1 LRLCRSGPHDPRIPD
16 ALAHYAGGIALLA
29 ARRHRFFQEI
39 AFFLQDTRLRA
50 GDIQPQDAEASPN
63 QRSQQTEKEYAM
75 NKPVRQSD
83 ASSETV
89 KAISVADY
97 IIERLAAEGIDRC
110 FGVAGDYVFPIC
122 NAVDSSAKV
131 KWIGCSNELNA
142 SYAADGYARIR
153 GAAMLATTYGVGEL
167 SAINGVM
174 GAKAE
179 RSLVFHL
186 VGMPSYQNQRVRKI
200 AHHTLGDGVFGNF
213 VALSAH
219 AACCHAVIN
228 PENCVV
234 EMERVIAEA
243 RRNNQPAYIAVP
255 SDYALS
261 PVASADVKP
270 IVPRSNEA
278 ALQKAMAMIAERIS
292 KAKSVVAFPA
302 FTVSRLGLQKQ
313 AQKAIEALGCPFV
326 TTLMEKCLI
335 DEGHPQFAGM
345 YAGATSEPKTRQIVE
360 GADIVLDLGGV
371 NLNDI
376 TTAAYSGRL
385 DLSRFITVGLD
396 DVRIGDEVIATVRLA
411 DILSELAKLKP
422 SSAPYRGK
430 PQGLAPVNGKPSDKI
445 TMAALYPRYAAFLR
459 SGDTVVLETGS
470 SSLGVTPTILP
481 DGVRVEAQVLWGS
494 IGWATPAAF
503 GVALADPSRRT
514 VLITGEGS
522 HQLTA
527 NDIGAMGRFGAN
539 VVVFVLNNSGYLI
552 ERALEENP
560 NWTYND
566 LAPWN
571 YAELPKA
578 LGCADWFTARVTT
591 LGELDA
597 AMKSARASKSGAYI
611 EIMGGKMDM
620 PPALAFA
627 HGQLKAM
634 YGDTP

>member
-1 LRLCRSGPHDPRIPD
+1 MDK
-16 ALAHYAGGIALLA
+16 
-29 ARRHRFFQEI
+29 Q
-39 AFFLQDTRLRA
+39 
-50 GDIQPQDAEASPN
+50 
-63 QRSQQTEKEYAM
+63 
-75 NKPVRQSD
+75 VRQPD
-83 ASSETV
+83 ASSRTI
-89 KAISVADY
+89 KAVSVADY
-97 IIERLAAEGIDRC
+97 IVDRLAAEGIEHC

-122 NAVDSSAKV
+122 DAVDSSAKV
-131 KWIGCSNELNA
+131 KWIGCANELNA

-153 GAAMLATTYGVGEL
+153 GEAMLATTYGVGEL

-179 RSLVFHL
+179 RSLVFHV
-186 VGMPSYQNQRVRKI
+186 VGMPSYQNQRVHKI

-213 VALSAH
+213 VNLSAS
-219 AACCHAVIN
+219 AACCHAIIN

-261 PVASADVKP
+261 PVVSADVKP
-270 IVPRSNEA
+270 IMPRSNEA
-278 ALQKAMAMIAERIS
+278 ALQKSMAAIAERV
-292 KAKSVVAFPA
+292 KNAKSIVAFPA
-302 FTVSRLGLQKQ
+302 FTIARLGLQKQ

-326 TTLMEKCLI
+326 TTLMEKCI
-335 DEGHPQFAGM
+335 INEGHPQFAGM
-345 YAGATSEPKTRQIVE
+345 SVGAVSEPKTRQIVE
-360 GADIVLDLGGV
+360 GADLVLDLGGV

-376 TTAAYSGRL
+376 TTAAYSGHL
-385 DLSRFITVGLD
+385 DLTRFITVGLNN
-396 DVRIGDEVIATVRLA
+396 VRIGDQVIANVRLA
-411 DILSELAKLKP
+411 DVLTELTKLKP
-422 SSAPYRGK
+422 PSAPYKGK
-430 PQGLAPVNGKPSDKI
+430 PQSLAPVNGSPSDKT

-459 SGDTVVLETGS
+459 AGDTVVLETGS
-470 SSLGVTPTILP
+470 SSLGVTPTIFP
-481 DGVRVEAQVLWGS
+481 DGVRLEAQVLWGS

-514 VLITGEGS
+514 ILITGEGS

-539 VVVFVLNNSGYLI
+539 VIVFVLNNSGYLI

-571 YAELPKA
+571 YAELPKT
-578 LGCADWFTARVTT
+578 LGCADWFTARVTP
-591 LGELDA
+591 LGELDE
-597 AMKSARASKSGAYI
+597 AMKAARASKSGAYI

>member
-1 LRLCRSGPHDPRIPD
+1 MAKQSPKT
-16 ALAHYAGGIALLA
+16 
-29 ARRHRFFQEI
+29 
-39 AFFLQDTRLRA
+39 DTSA
-50 GDIQPQDAEASPN
+50 VN
-63 QRSQQTEKEYAM
+63 
-75 NKPVRQSD
+75 
-83 ASSETV
+83 
-89 KAISVADY
+89 VADY
-97 IIERLAAEGIDRC
+97 IVERLVAEGIDHC

-122 NAVDSSAKV
+122 DAVDNSAKV
-131 KWIGCSNELNA
+131 KWIGCANELNA

-179 RSLVFHL
+179 RSLVFHV
-186 VGMPSYQNQRVRKI
+186 VGMPSYQNQRLHKI

-213 VALSAH
+213 VELSAG

-228 PENCVV
+228 PENCIV

-261 PVASADVKP
+261 PVVSADVKP
-270 IVPRSNEA
+270 IVARSNEA
-278 ALQKAMAMIAERIS
+278 ALQKAMAIISERIN

-302 FTVSRLGLQKQ
+302 FTISRLGLQKE
-313 AQKAIEALGCPFV
+313 AEKAIEALGCPFG
-326 TTLMEKCLI
+326 TTAMEKCVI

-345 YAGATSEPKTRQIVE
+345 YVGAVSEPKTRKIIE
-360 GADIVLDLGGV
+360 GADLVLDLGGV

-376 TTAAYSGRL
+376 TTAAYSARL
-385 DLSRFITVGLD
+385 DLSRFITVGLN
-396 DVRIGDEVIATVRLA
+396 DVRIGDQIIANVRLE
-411 DILSELAKLKP
+411 DILSGLAKFKP
-422 SSAPYRGK
+422 SSAPYKGE
-430 PQGLAPVNGKPSDKI
+430 PQGLAQVNGGPADKI

-459 SGDTVVLETGS
+459 AGDTVVLETGS

-514 VLITGEGS
+514 ILITGEGS

-527 NDIGAMGRFGAN
+527 NDIGSMGRFGAN
-539 VVVFVLNNSGYLI
+539 VIVFVLNNDGYLI

-560 NWTYND
+560 DWTYND

-578 LGCADWFTARVTT
+578 LGCTNWYSARVTT
-591 LGELDA
+591 LGELDE
-597 AMKSARASKSGAYI
+597 AMEAARASKTGAYI
-611 EIMGGKMDM
+611 EIIGGKMDM

-634 YGDTP
+634 YGDRP

>member
-1 LRLCRSGPHDPRIPD
+1 
-16 ALAHYAGGIALLA
+16 
-29 ARRHRFFQEI
+29 
-39 AFFLQDTRLRA
+39 
-50 GDIQPQDAEASPN
+50 
-63 QRSQQTEKEYAM
+63 M

-83 ASSETV
+83 AASGTV
-89 KAISVADY
+89 RVVSVADY
-97 IIERLAAEGIDRC
+97 IVDRLAAEGIEHC
-110 FGVAGDYVFPIC
+110 FGVAGDYAFPMC
-122 NAVDSSAKV
+122 NAVDGSAKM

-142 SYAADGYARIR
+142 SYAADGYARVR
-153 GAAMLATTYGVGEL
+153 GAAMLVTTYGVGEL

-179 RSLVFHL
+179 RSLVFHV
-186 VGMPSYQNQRVRKI
+186 VGMPSYQNQRVHKI

-213 VALSAH
+213 VTLSAR

-261 PVASADVKP
+261 PIASADVKP

-278 ALQKAMAMIAERIS
+278 ALKKAMAIIVGRVN

-313 AQKAIEALGCPFV
+313 AQDAIEALGCPFV

-345 YAGATSEPKTRQIVE
+345 YVGAVSEPKTRQIVE
-360 GADIVLDLGGV
+360 SADVVLDLGGV

-385 DLSRFITVGLD
+385 DLSRFITVGLE
-396 DVRIGDEVIATVRLA
+396 DVRIGDEIIANVRIA
-411 DILSELAKLKP
+411 DILSELAKLKT

-430 PQGLAPVNGKPSDKI
+430 PQGLAPVSGNPSDKI

-459 SGDTVVLETGS
+459 AGDTVVLETGS
-470 SSLGVTPTILP
+470 SSLGMTPTILP
-481 DGVRVEAQVLWGS
+481 DGVRVQAQVLWGS
-494 IGWATPAAF
+494 IGWATAAAL
-503 GVALADPSRRT
+503 GIALADPNRRT
-514 VLITGEGS
+514 ILITGEGS

-539 VVVFVLNNSGYLI
+539 VIVFVLNNGGYLI

-560 NWTYND
+560 DWTYND

-578 LGCADWFTARVTT
+578 LGCADWVTARVST
-591 LGELDA
+591 LGELDE